1 MHGIVELCK
10 FEQQTKGVA
19 MNKYEIEYRLHYN
32 RFDFDTCCHV
42 FEGKN
47 KSDAIK
53 NYNRETVVPVSRI
66 VSIELIT
73 D

>member
-1 MHGIVELCK
+1 
-10 FEQQTKGVA
+10 

-47 KSDAIK
+47 KTDAIK
-53 NYNRETVVPVSRI
+53 NYNRQTGIPVSRI

>member
-1 MHGIVELCK
+1 MKHLLHGGAETERSRK
-10 FEQQTKGVA
+10 TNKGVA

-47 KSDAIK
+47 KTDAIK
-53 NYNRETVVPVSRI
+53 YYKKIIFKKFN
-66 VSIELIT
+66 
-73 D
+73 

>member
-1 MHGIVELCK
+1 
-10 FEQQTKGVA
+10 

-32 RFDFDTCCHV
+32 RLDFDICSYV

-47 KSDAIK
+47 KKEAIK
-53 NYNRETVVPVSRI
+53 NYNKKTGIPVSRI
-66 VSIELIT
+66 ISVELIT

>member
-1 MHGIVELCK
+1 
-10 FEQQTKGVA
+10 

-32 RFDFDTCCHV
+32 RFSFDTLSKV

-47 KSDAIK
+47 KTDAIK
-53 NYNRETVVPVSRI
+53 NYNRQTGIPVSRI

>member
-1 MHGIVELCK
+1 
-10 FEQQTKGVA
+10 

-53 NYNRETVVPVSRI
+53 NYNRETGVPVSRI